1 MNSPL
6 SGKVSGGFGGS
17 GRVRNKLFVGLSL
30 VGIVPFFF
38 TTFAANVTV
47 GQGSLEF
54 GQGSQQ
60 TIACDPT
67 VYVAL
72 GEEWYSAPTNEDPSY
87 GYFRVRSIT
96 VANLDLISCKDKKL
110 RVRLI
115 STSGQEIPIGSVPEA
130 RALQLVLPNTDA
142 PVGTSDIVA
151 LKLTYLTGDGQA
163 IVGSLAA
170 TAAISVSGTSV
181 YDGSLLTPQN
191 ADVTYFLDPT
201 ATLVNINGQLVG
213 RTTVETVNN
222 AQAQSQQQPQP
233 QQQSPTPEPQQQSPQ
248 PQP

>member
-6 SGKVSGGFGGS
+6 SGKVSGGFGGN
-17 GRVRNKLFVGLSL
+17 GRVRNKLV
-30 VGIVPFFF
+30 VGISIVCVLPFLFS
-38 TTFAANVTV
+38 TFAANVTV

-72 GEEWYSAPTNEDPSY
+72 GEEWYSSPLPDDATY

-96 VANLDLISCKDKKL
+96 VANLDLVSCRNKKL

-115 STSGQEIPIGSVPEA
+115 DTTGKEIPIGSAPEA
-130 RALQLVLPNTDA
+130 RALQLVLPDSEA
-142 PVGTSDIVA
+142 PTGISDPVA
-151 LKLTYLTGDGQA
+151 LRLVYLTGDGQA
-163 IVGSLAA
+163 IVGTLAA
-170 TAAISVSGTSV
+170 SAAISVSGTSV
-181 YDGSLLTPQN
+181 YDGSVLGIQN
-191 ADVTYFLDPT
+191 ADVTYFLDPS
-201 ATLVNINGQLVG
+201 ATLVNINGQDVG

-222 AQAQSQQQPQP
+222 SQAQP
-233 QQQSPTPEPQQQSPQ
+233 
-248 PQP
+248 

>member
-6 SGKVSGGFGGS
+6 SGKVSGGFGGG
-17 GRVRNKLFVGLSL
+17 GRVKNRLLIGLGL
-30 VGIVPFFF
+30 IGIVPFFF

-47 GQGSLEF
+47 GQGALEF

-72 GEEWYSAPTNEDPSY
+72 GEEWYSSPTEQDSSY
-87 GYFRVRSIT
+87 GFFRVRSIT
-96 VANLDLISCKDKKL
+96 VANLDLVSCRDKKL

-115 STSGQEIPIGSVPEA
+115 STEGLEIPIGSVPEA
-130 RALQLVLPNTDA
+130 RALQLVLPNTEA
-142 PVGTSDIVA
+142 PVNTSDIVG
-151 LKLTYLTGDGQA
+151 LRLTYLTGDGQA

-170 TAAISVSGTSV
+170 SAAISVSGTSV
-181 YDGSLLTPQN
+181 YDGSLLSPQN

-222 AQAQSQQQPQP
+222 AQAQS
-233 QQQSPTPEPQQQSPQ
+233 
-248 PQP
+248 